1 MSVMARPVPPV
12 LRSAYGLVV
21 STDCQWFLALVYS
34 SLVEID
40 VVRGYT
46 LLRYVTTSGE

>member
-1 MSVMARPVPPV
+1 MVPRTR
-12 LRSAYGLVV
+12 LLLVE
-21 STDCQWFLALVYS
+21 
-34 SLVEID
+34 EID